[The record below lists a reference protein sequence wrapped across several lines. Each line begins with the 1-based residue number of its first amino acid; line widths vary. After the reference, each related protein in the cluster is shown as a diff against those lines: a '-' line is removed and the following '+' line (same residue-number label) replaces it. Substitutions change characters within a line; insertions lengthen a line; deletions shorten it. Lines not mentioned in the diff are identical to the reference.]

1 MLELKKIKDNIC
13 LLNSDKKEV
22 LMSITE
28 SKVLLDGLDVNFPW
42 EYEKS
47 EILLEVK
54 QYNGQLFYNFSL
66 EGKTV
71 VYFFDEKFELK
82 EEIMTFFWDVDILII
97 NWSKESVKVFENIE
111 ARVVVPFWEG
121 KDVFLNTLAQTAEPA
136 KSYKLKADTSLDST
150 EFVNLEG

>member
-1 MLELKKIKDNIC
+1 MLEIKIVKDNIC

-22 LMSITE
+22 LMSTTE
-28 SKVLLDGLDVNFPW
+28 SKVILDGLDVNFPW

-54 QYNGQLFYNFSL
+54 QYNDELFYNFSL

-71 VYFFDEKFELK
+71 VYFFNEKFEIK
-82 EEIMTFFWDVDILII
+82 EEIMTFFWDVDLLIL
-97 NWSKESVKVFENIE
+97 NGSKESVKVFENIE

-121 KDVFLNTLAQTAEPA
+121 KDVFLNTLGQTAEA
-136 KSYKLKADTSLDST
+136 TKSHKLKADTSLDST
-150 EFVNLEG
+150 EFINLEG

>member
-1 MLELKKIKDNIC
+1 MLEIKHIKDNIC
-13 LLNSDKKEV
+13 LVSSNKKEV
-22 LMSITE
+22 LMAISE

-54 QYNGQLFYNFSL
+54 EYNDQLFFNFSL

-71 VYFFDEKFELK
+71 VYFFDENFEKK

-97 NWSKESVKVFENIE
+97 RGSKEAVKVFENIE
-111 ARVVVPFWEG
+111 ARVVVPFGEG
-121 KDVFLNTLAQTAEPA
+121 KDIFLNSLNQTGEPV
-136 KSYKLKADTSLDST
+136 KSYKLKAEASLDMT
-150 EFVNLEG
+150 DFVNLD